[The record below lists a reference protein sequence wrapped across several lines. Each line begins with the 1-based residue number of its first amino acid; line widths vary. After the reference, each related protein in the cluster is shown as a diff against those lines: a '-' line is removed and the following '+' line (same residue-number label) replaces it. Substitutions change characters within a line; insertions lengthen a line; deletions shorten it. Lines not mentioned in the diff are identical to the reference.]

1 MPKLKHDD
9 SSNKHVVEATDEQV
23 PMYASQG
30 WREAPANTPVKRAAR
45 TRKKTPPPAKGAA
58 K

>member
-1 MPKLKHDD
+1 MPKLKHPD
-9 SSNKHVVEATDEQV
+9 SRKQINVTPEQV

-30 WREAPANTPVKRAAR
+30 WREVAATTTTRKRAAR
-45 TRKKTPPPAKGAA
+45 KTTATKTDAA